1 VRGCGGGC
9 LGRLAAL
16 VVLAVI
22 VVAAWRFGPDLAER
36 YGHYLEDEGEAEVAT
51 SSELADAAL
60 GRFDRVVQGES
71 ETASFSGAEVESV
84 LRYRWNDQLPPG
96 VGDPSVRIQGGELRV
111 RVQVASENL
120 PRYPEMERLREVLP
134 DTVPLELRGTL
145 LTLEGR
151 EAAFLVRRIDVAGV
165 PVPRR
170 FQATLLEAL
179 QSSRRDDVPEEAF
192 VVALPPGI
200 GSLHL
205 ADETLVV
212 RGRH

>member
-1 VRGCGGGC
+1 M
-9 LGRLAAL
+9 AAL

-22 VVAAWRFGPDLAER
+22 VVAAWRFGPDLAEQ
-36 YGHYLEDEGEAEVAT
+36 YGHHLGGEGEAEVAT

-60 GRFDRVVQGES
+60 ARFDRVIQGES
-71 ETASFSGAEVESV
+71 EAASFSGAEVESV

-96 VGDPSVRIQGGELRV
+96 VADPSVRIQGGELRV
-111 RVQVASENL
+111 RLQVASEML
-120 PRYPEMERLREVLP
+120 PRYPEMERLREMLP
-134 DTVPLELRGTL
+134 DTVPLELRGTI

-170 FQATLLEAL
+170 FQATLLEAI
-179 QSSRRDDVPEEAF
+179 QPSRRDDVPEEAF
-192 VVALPPGI
+192 VLTLPPGI

-212 RGRH
+212 RGLH

>member
-16 VVLAVI
+16 VVLAVL
-22 VVAAWRFGPDLAER
+22 VVAAWRFGPELAER
-36 YGHYLEDEGEAEVAT
+36 YGHYLEGDREPEVAA
-51 SSELADAAL
+51 SGELADAAL
-60 GRFDRVVQGES
+60 ARFDRVIQGES
-71 ETASFSGAEVESV
+71 ESASFSEAEVESV

-96 VGDPSVRIQGGELRV
+96 VGESTVRIRGGELRV
-111 RVQVASENL
+111 RLQVATEVL
-120 PRYPEMERLREVLP
+120 PRYPEMERLREALP
-134 DTVPLELRGTL
+134 DTVPLELRGTI

-151 EAAFLVRRIDVAGV
+151 EAAFLVRRIDAAGI

-170 FQATLLEAL
+170 FQRTLLEAL
-179 QSSRRDDVPEEAF
+179 QAPRRANVPEEAF
-192 VVALPPGI
+192 VFALPPGI

-212 RGRH
+212 RGLH